1 MGPYVCYLRGGRVK
15 AEIERV
21 QVRLR
26 EYDPADFELLWRL
39 DQLCFEDGI
48 SYSKAELEHYVRL
61 KSAFTILAVAEM
73 REAAE
78 RSSPICGFI
87 IAHRRRGGY
96 GHILTIDVD
105 PYFRQHGVGTK
116 LLQSAHER
124 LAREG
129 CRTMFLET
137 AVNNV
142 AAIAFYKRHGY
153 AVVRTIPRYY
163 QATGMD
169 AFLLSRKLE

>member
-1 MGPYVCYLRGGRVK
+1 M
-15 AEIERV
+15 

-26 EYDPADFELLWRL
+26 DFHPDDFEALWRL
-39 DQLCFEDGI
+39 DQLCFEEGI
-48 SYSKAELEHYVRL
+48 SYTKFELLHYIKL
-61 KSAFTILAVAEM
+61 KTAFTLIAEADM

-78 RSSPICGFI
+78 RSTPICGFI
-87 IAHRRRGGY
+87 IAHRRRGGF

-116 LLQSAHER
+116 LLLSAHER

-129 CRTMFLET
+129 SHTIFLET
-137 AVNNV
+137 AVDNL

-153 AVVRTIPRYY
+153 SVVRTIPRYY
-163 QATGMD
+163 HATGMD
-169 AFLLSRKLE
+169 AFLLQCKLPR